1 MSTNHGQTPH
11 YINFPN
17 DDKTLFGYFDN
28 QPQLSPMNLNNVILY
43 PQSTRNLFNI
53 DLPVYDGGLFKN
65 SNGTYIIPTPKQTT
79 MPNFMPTPN
88 NTRDYFMQNKIL
100 INEMKS
106 KINYSYDHMNIE
118 NTYANEN
125 NSNNNNTFT
134 NIFSSDK
141 GQTQTQPI
149 KKRPQIDLSLVNQ
162 SETNT
167 LFMESLGGTSK
178 DNNTNTTNMFNLSP
192 VSAFTPSKPNDR

>member
-1 MSTNHGQTPH
+1 MHFSRNKNITYQVNPSTGQNGKIPTINIPKPKNENSIFIQNLIEKSERFKTFGSNYKVLTKCCPKLSTNIQ
-11 YINFPN
+11 
-17 DDKTLFGYFDN
+17 
-28 QPQLSPMNLNNVILY
+28 
-43 PQSTRNLFNI
+43 
-53 DLPVYDGGLFKN
+53 
-65 SNGTYIIPTPKQTT
+65 
-79 MPNFMPTPN
+79 
-88 NTRDYFMQNKIL
+88 
-100 INEMKS
+100 
-106 KINYSYDHMNIE
+106 
-118 NTYANEN
+118 
-125 NSNNNNTFT
+125 

-178 DNNTNTTNMFNLSP
+178 NNNTNTTNMFNLSP

>member
-1 MSTNHGQTPH
+1 
-11 YINFPN
+11 
-17 DDKTLFGYFDN
+17 
-28 QPQLSPMNLNNVILY
+28 
-43 PQSTRNLFNI
+43 
-53 DLPVYDGGLFKN
+53 
-65 SNGTYIIPTPKQTT
+65 
-79 MPNFMPTPN
+79 
-88 NTRDYFMQNKIL
+88 
-100 INEMKS
+100 
-106 KINYSYDHMNIE
+106 MNIE

-178 DNNTNTTNMFNLSP
+178 NNNTNTTNMFNLSP